1 MANRTLPCFL
11 RLRTKDSGKALRLDS
26 GVVFGVPI
34 RKEDAAE
41 ASQVE
46 KAIQQAIKEAE
57 YAHLHIIFVSSSA
70 HALHTVCSLPPPSER
85 GVHGNDVTPFLLQRV
100 NELTGGESL
109 KSSTSAV
116 GCENVPD

>member
-1 MANRTLPCFL
+1 
-11 RLRTKDSGKALRLDS
+11 
-26 GVVFGVPI
+26 VFGVPI

-57 YAHLHIIFVSSSA
+57 YAFHSIHT
-70 HALHTVCSLPPPSER
+70 HTVDASISTNRSLRAPIRSISDK

-109 KSSTSAV
+109 KSSTSTDPNNAH
-116 GCENVPD
+116 ELLLRPL